1 MFLAWGLNDELRCS
15 GDVCIEAHYGLK
27 PDIAPCLKSAT
38 TGLMQRSK
46 NHLPNDCLVPKLSRR
61 LGISDQTFGW
71 IWVPR
76 RNPSEHQTDVVAA
89 ICLDC

>member
-1 MFLAWGLNDELRCS
+1 MSQLGQKATSARQRGTSALPPGVDLSIDRPLR
-15 GDVCIEAHYGLK
+15 
-27 PDIAPCLKSAT
+27 AT

-61 LGISDQTFGW
+61 LGIPDQTFWW
-71 IWVPR
+71 IWIPR